1 MSEKVLVTNATGKAG
16 RECCRALSDAG
27 YTVFGTTRSE
37 HSGKSLTNI
46 GVTPVVCDY
55 TKEMPKALQVSG
67 AKLLL
72 FITDFFKAAKNNADT
87 EEAHGKHAVDAAKAA
102 GVQHTIFVS
111 VADAEKFPRACTHLL
126 AKPRIEAYLR
136 ASGIPHSILRPGAF
150 FENFDDAANFNP
162 LKKGKLFFL
171 MTETAKFCA
180 TYDIGR
186 AAAVQFRAPD
196 KWLGKSLDVIGWV
209 AALPLN
215 PNPNPTPN
223 PDPDPDPDP
232 NPTRWATWRPPVLRS
247 RGSVASRSRRA
258 SRCRGSRAVSSS
270 ATWMRCASSS
280 CRLA

>member
-102 GVQHTIFVS
+102 GI
-111 VADAEKFPRACTHLL
+111 
-126 AKPRIEAYLR
+126 
-136 ASGIPHSILRPGAF
+136 
-150 FENFDDAANFNP
+150 
-162 LKKGKLFFL
+162 
-171 MTETAKFCA
+171 
-180 TYDIGR
+180 
-186 AAAVQFRAPD
+186 
-196 KWLGKSLDVIGWV
+196 
-209 AALPLN
+209 
-215 PNPNPTPN
+215 
-223 PDPDPDPDP
+223 
-232 NPTRWATWRPPVLRS
+232 
-247 RGSVASRSRRA
+247 
-258 SRCRGSRAVSSS
+258 
-270 ATWMRCASSS
+270 
-280 CRLA
+280 